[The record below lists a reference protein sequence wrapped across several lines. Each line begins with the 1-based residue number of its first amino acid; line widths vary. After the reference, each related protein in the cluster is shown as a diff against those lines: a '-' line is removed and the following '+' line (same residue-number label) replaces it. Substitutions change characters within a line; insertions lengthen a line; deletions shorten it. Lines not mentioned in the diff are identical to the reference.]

1 MNDIYVTAEYPNP
14 PIRYIPIHQPC
25 DIRVEEYTTP
35 SIKEKIKAYINSIYN
50 TKCLKRKETPEIMG
64 LKVKLKSVEL
74 VEENNR
80 FYLDATYLYET
91 RGCVSEIHIPR
102 IDTKFMRSDNLCMH
116 QVTDATGCK
125 AEVDIDV
132 GGGMLFLSSTKGPNG
147 DDVFYYQQV
156 LEKEMTVEEIEKALG
171 HPVKIVGEE
180 CTDNVKIK

>member
-1 MNDIYVTAEYPNP
+1 MNDIYVTAEYQNP
-14 PIRYIPIHQPC
+14 PIKYIPSNQQC
-25 DIRVEEYTTP
+25 GIRVEEYAPHST
-35 SIKEKIKAYINSIYN
+35 KEKIKAFINSIYG
-50 TKCLKRKETPEIMG
+50 TKCLKRKETQDIMG

-91 RGCVSEIHIPR
+91 RGCVSEIRIPR

-125 AEVDIDV
+125 VKVDIDV
-132 GGGMLFLSSTKGPNG
+132 GYGTLLLSPTKGPNG

-171 HPVKIVGEE
+171 HPVKIVGEG
-180 CTDNVKIK
+180 